1 MKPAQT
7 HFNET
12 LQAAQQ
18 LLDAAGDVVAASL
31 SGEGCGRAA
40 DQSDRSGDLDEL
52 GFHGC
57 PFDG

>member
-1 MKPAQT
+1 MKPART
-7 HFNET
+7 HVNET

-18 LLDAAGDVVAASL
+18 LLDAAGDVTAACL

-40 DQSDRSGDLDEL
+40 EQSDRSSDLDEL

-57 PFDG
+57 LFDG